1 MKHINS
7 FESFKMFEAFQTED
21 GKMVSQ
27 KDIVNGIL
35 FALQSCE
42 GKFEKFR
49 EQLSRVQKDE
59 KVIKQLFDTYRP
71 ASQLTA
77 KAFIWMIN
85 KIYCGLV
92 KNEYRRFNIQV
103 INRLGVN
110 VVLKDEQTT
119 VGQIAAGGTRFIES
133 GPYRYNN
140 SPGFYYN
147 TGNTLKELS
156 NNPVDLE
163 IVITPNHWEMD
174 AKSQEGTKILEA
186 LLRDKTSFDLYSGY
200 YEADKFFFKLYKF
213 KAPKAQ
219 IKPLE
224 GEPKKEEAKKEE
236 TVTENMDTVR
246 VSIPEEFSAA
256 MKELGEAANPDDI
269 IKLYNYYVEEGTPL
283 VSYSN
288 GFFTNRDGQEIPE
301 FVILDE
307 LNYSLEGRL

>member
-1 MKHINS
+1 
-7 FESFKMFEAFQTED
+7 
-21 GKMVSQ
+21 
-27 KDIVNGIL
+27 
-35 FALQSCE
+35 
-42 GKFEKFR
+42 
-49 EQLSRVQKDE
+49 
-59 KVIKQLFDTYRP
+59 
-71 ASQLTA
+71 
-77 KAFIWMIN
+77 MIN
-85 KIYCGLV
+85 KIYCDLV

-133 GPYRYNN
+133 GPYTYNN
-140 SPGFYYN
+140 TSGYYYN
-147 TGNTLKELS
+147 TGNTLKEVS

-174 AKSQEGTKILEA
+174 AKSQEGTKLLET

-200 YEADKFFFKLYKF
+200 YEGDKFFFKLYKF

-224 GEPKKEEAKKEE
+224 GEPKKEETKKEE

-256 MKELGEAANPDDI
+256 RKELGETATPDDI
-269 IKLYNYYVEEGTPL
+269 IKFYNYYVEEGTPL
-283 VSYSN
+283 LSYLG
-288 GFFTNRDGQEIPE
+288 GFFTNTDDQEIPE

>member
-1 MKHINS
+1 
-7 FESFKMFEAFQTED
+7 MFEAFQTED

-119 VGQIAAGGTRFIES
+119 VGQIAAGGTRFITNMATKFNARYWVKES
-133 GPYRYNN
+133 N
-140 SPGFYYN
+140 
-147 TGNTLKELS
+147 GNRSLQNVEINWPVNKDRSTL
-156 NNPVDLE
+156 
-163 IVITPNHWEMD
+163 
-174 AKSQEGTKILEA
+174 
-186 LLRDKTSFDLYSGY
+186 Y
-200 YEADKFFFKLYKF
+200 YEGDKFFFKLYKF

-224 GEPKKEEAKKEE
+224 GEPKKEVAKKEE

-256 MKELGEAANPDDI
+256 RKELGETATPDDI
-269 IKLYNYYVEEGTPL
+269 IKFYNYYVEEGTPL

-288 GFFTNRDGQEIPE
+288 GIFTNTDGQEIPE

>member
-1 MKHINS
+1 
-7 FESFKMFEAFQTED
+7 MFEAFQTED

-147 TGNTLKELS
+147 TGNTLKEHLIYILVIMKAISFSLS
-156 NNPVDLE
+156 YISLKLQRLKS
-163 IVITPNHWEMD
+163 NHLKVNLKKKMLKKRWL
-174 AKSQEGTKILEA
+174 KK
-186 LLRDKTSFDLYSGY
+186 K
-200 YEADKFFFKLYKF
+200 KL
-213 KAPKAQ
+213 
-219 IKPLE
+219 
-224 GEPKKEEAKKEE
+224 
-236 TVTENMDTVR
+236 
-246 VSIPEEFSAA
+246 
-256 MKELGEAANPDDI
+256 
-269 IKLYNYYVEEGTPL
+269 
-283 VSYSN
+283 
-288 GFFTNRDGQEIPE
+288 
-301 FVILDE
+301 
-307 LNYSLEGRL
+307 